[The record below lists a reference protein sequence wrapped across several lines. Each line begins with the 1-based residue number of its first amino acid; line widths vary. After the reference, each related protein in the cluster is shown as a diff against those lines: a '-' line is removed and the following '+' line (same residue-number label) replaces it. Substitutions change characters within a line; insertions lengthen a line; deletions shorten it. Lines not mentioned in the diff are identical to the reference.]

1 MTDHTVS
8 GSLSSGPLDSG
19 RIEYS
24 FTRSELSQYE
34 GERILLVGGAGFIG
48 SHMADQLCRLGASVV
63 VLDDLRNG
71 SRENLSDCDV
81 ELVEASIE
89 DCDVEQ
95 LLRSHRIERVVQL
108 ACGSL
113 VQSLTNAPL
122 DFQMNAVNSVKCLE
136 AFRCYGQGKA
146 FVYCSTGSVYGE
158 PEGTGYTEVTPLRP
172 STPYG
177 TSKACADLY
186 AQLYAS
192 FFQMPVRIV
201 RYNNIYGP
209 RKMGTAVPTFILRA
223 LSGES
228 IIIEGGEQVRTPT
241 FVLDAVEATLL
252 VARAP
257 GIDGEAFNVSARQGC
272 SIDEMVAVI
281 WAKVNGTDVEPEI
294 ERRDYR
300 PGEIM
305 VLQPSVEKIKQVLG
319 WEASFDFSQGLDL
332 LVPFL
337 RQTGPAR

>member
-1 MTDHTVS
+1 MT
-8 GSLSSGPLDSG
+8 G
-19 RIEYS
+19 RIEHT
-24 FTRSELSQYE
+24 FQRPELSDYK

-48 SHMADQLCRLGASVV
+48 SHMADQLCQLGASVT

-71 SRENLSDCDV
+71 SRGNLSDCSA
-81 ELVEASIE
+81 ELVEMSIE
-89 DCDVEQ
+89 ACDIED
-95 LLRSHRIERVVQL
+95 LLKSRRIDRVIQL

-113 VQSLTNAPL
+113 TQSLTDAPL
-122 DFQMNAVNSVKCLE
+122 DFQMNTVNSVKCLE
-136 AFRCYGQGKA
+136 AFRSYGEGKA

-158 PEGTGYTEVTPLRP
+158 PESSGYTETTPLQP

-192 FFQMPVRIV
+192 FFEQPIRIV

-223 LSGES
+223 LERDS
-228 IIIEGGEQVRTPT
+228 IIIEGGQQIRTPT
-241 FVLDAVEATLL
+241 FVMDAVEATLL

-257 GIDGEAFNVSARQGC
+257 AIDGEAFNVSARQGC
-272 SIDEMVAVI
+272 SIDEMVSII
-281 WAKVNGTDVEPEI
+281 WEKVNGADSAPEL
-294 ERRDYR
+294 ERRGYR

-305 VLQPSVEKIKQVLG
+305 VLQPSVEKIKRVLG
-319 WEASFDFSQGLDL
+319 WEASFDFGGGLDL

-337 RQTGPAR
+337 RAESTL